1 MNTENA
7 APDNLNRRQ
16 FGKLLVVGAGALA
29 MGFGGGMAWE
39 RAGYSA
45 NRPKMYPSYK
55 PIAGEVNVS
64 VVVIGAGLSGLVA
77 ALKLQKEGKRVLIL
91 EARDRIGGRM
101 YQESTIEGGV
111 LDMGG
116 QWIGDSQTAIVGL
129 LDDLQ
134 IERFVS
140 YNSGRSIHSWH
151 GEKTGFNG
159 SVSQLL
165 AGQCESPDDLP
176 PEYIQACA
184 AAGQRLPDCLPV
196 AAQAR
201 IWNKFMD
208 ISKAIPAERPWDAT
222 DAHLLDSMTFQS
234 WLENEGNSTYA
245 QWLLAMLARIG
256 GSGAFEPKAVSML
269 HMAWTQQVG
278 PQAESPEKWLLK
290 GGAGQVPQL
299 LAQRL
304 PNSILVSA
312 RVQRITQ
319 HARGVTVGAP
329 GLKVNAR
336 HVIVA
341 IPPSLRAGI
350 EFLPPLPPSHTG
362 FIQRTPMGS
371 LSKVHAIYPNAF
383 WRKQCLSGSGAGN
396 LKTCEFIADSSPES
410 GTPGILT
417 SFIAGDRN
425 IELAGK
431 SDIEI
436 RDLVLSD
443 YAYYF
448 GSEAWNISDFVR
460 INWDEQNLTGG
471 AFTSYLPPGV
481 WTTYGSGWRDT
492 VDNIFWAG
500 TETAHRWPGYFDG
513 AVSAGLRAA
522 NAILTKD

>member
-1 MNTENA
+1 MKIENVA
-7 APDNLNRRQ
+7 NNNLSRRQ
-16 FGKLLVVGAGALA
+16 FGKLLVVGAGSLALGLGA
-29 MGFGGGMAWE
+29 GMAWE
-39 RAGYSA
+39 RAGYLT
-45 NRPKMYPSYK
+45 NRPRIYPSYK
-55 PIAGEVNVS
+55 PIAGEVNVD

-77 ALKLQKEGKRVLIL
+77 ALKLQKGGKRVLIL

-101 YQESTIEGGV
+101 YRESTIKGGV

-116 QWIGDSQTAIVGL
+116 QWVGDSQAAILGL
-129 LDDLQ
+129 LGDLQ

-140 YNSGRSIHSWH
+140 YNSGHSIQSWN
-151 GEKTGFNG
+151 GEKTGFDG
-159 SVSQLL
+159 SVSHLL
-165 AGQCESPDDLP
+165 AGRCQGPDYLP
-176 PEYIQACA
+176 PEYMQACA

-196 AAQAR
+196 SAQAR

-208 ISKAIPAERPWDAT
+208 ISKATPAERPWEAA
-222 DAHLLDSMTFQS
+222 DAHVLDSMTFQS
-234 WLENEGNSTYA
+234 WLENESNDSYA
-245 QWLLAMLARIG
+245 EWLLAMLARIG

-278 PQAESPEKWLLK
+278 PQSEAPEKWLLK
-290 GGAGQVPQL
+290 GGAGQVPEL
-299 LAQRL
+299 MARRL

-312 RVQRITQ
+312 RAQSITQ
-319 HARGVTVGAP
+319 HVRGVAVGTP
-329 GLKVNAR
+329 GLTVNAR
-336 HVIVA
+336 QVIVA
-341 IPPSLRAGI
+341 IPPSQRAGI
-350 EFLPPLPPSHTG
+350 EFLPPLPPTHTG

-396 LKTCEFIADSSPES
+396 LRTCEFIADSSPES

-436 RDLVLSD
+436 RNLVLTD
-443 YAYYF
+443 LAYYF

-460 INWDEQNLTGG
+460 INWDEQNFTGG

-492 VDNIFWAG
+492 VENIFWAG

-513 AVSAGLRAA
+513 AVSAGIRAA
-522 NAILTKD
+522 NAILMKG